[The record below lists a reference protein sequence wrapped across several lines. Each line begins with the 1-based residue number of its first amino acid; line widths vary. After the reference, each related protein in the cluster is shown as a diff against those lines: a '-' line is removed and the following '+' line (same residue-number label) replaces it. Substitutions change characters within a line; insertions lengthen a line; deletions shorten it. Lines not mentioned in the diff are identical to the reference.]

1 MSVDYVTILL
11 SIFCHCT
18 AAAEQYIFLT
28 HCTSLWYHL
37 FPKHYQHYTR
47 AHTHTH
53 THKTIFST
61 AFLNFLGVDHG
72 ALLPHLPATQP
83 VTQTREGGGDGG
95 GEAKADGGEGGGE
108 STAEA
113 GAAAGAAAGGEQ
125 TVDVPSAVDEDDNDV
140 F

>member
-1 MSVDYVTILL
+1 MVSPFPQTLPTL
-11 SIFCHCT
+11 H
-18 AAAEQYIFLT
+18 T
-28 HCTSLWYHL
+28 HT
-37 FPKHYQHYTR
+37 
-47 AHTHTH
+47 HTHTH
-53 THKTIFST
+53 THKSIFST

-83 VTQTREGGGDGG
+83 VTQTREGGDGG

-113 GAAAGAAAGGEQ
+113 GAAAGGGEQ
-125 TVDVPSAVDEDDNDV
+125 TVDVPIGVDDDDNDV